1 MIKNLVLRGHI
12 TVQILKLTSNEK
24 KILDNNSNDI
34 YSCNNIRNAF
44 ASVSILMSLFDV
56 TVTNDYVPQ

>member
-1 MIKNLVLRGHI
+1 MIKNLVLPGHI

-24 KILDNNSNDI
+24 NPTIPDNNSSDI

-44 ASVSILMSLFDV
+44 ASVSILMSVFVVISD
-56 TVTNDYVPQ
+56 